1 MSNRVAKLPLG
12 SLKVRENNSCYRNH
26 LFQAIIAHSS
36 SNAFLLLFIWVTE
49 ASIPASWRQLN
60 SIVSFALEFLRKTIK
75 YAITGQAIFDEVF
88 MFVVVPVIHDIKNWF
103 QKFVEFAPPTS
114 ILFCKL
120 IVPHYGLFLNIPLY
134 KILRGTSH

>member
-36 SNAFLLLFIWVTE
+36 SNAFLLLFIRVTE

-88 MFVVVPVIHDIKNWF
+88 MFVVVPVIHDIKNWIPEICRICSSNKYLVL
-103 QKFVEFAPPTS
+103 QINTRYCV
-114 ILFCKL
+114 
-120 IVPHYGLFLNIPLY
+120 GLLTDL
-134 KILRGTSH
+134 